1 MTTATDARTT
11 GRGSAAMAVA
21 QRIGRSLMLPIAT
34 LPAAALMVR
43 LGQADM
49 LGRPGFP
56 DFLNRIAEFLAKGGG
71 ALIDNMPLLFAVG
84 IAVGFAR
91 KSDGSTA
98 LAAVVG
104 YLVFKNVLGAFKDGN
119 LPPVEKVVDGK
130 VGTVAPP
137 VDAGVLGG
145 VVIGIVV
152 ALLYQRYYR
161 KKLPDWLGF
170 FGGRRLVPILS
181 AFAGL
186 LIGVVFGYIWP
197 VLGTGLH
204 DFGAWLVGSGAAGA
218 GVYGVA
224 NRALIPIGMHHLLN
238 SFPWFQ
244 AGSFK
249 GQHGDIARF
258 LAGDPSAGQFM
269 TGFFPIMMFALPA
282 ACLAM
287 YHCARPER
295 RKFVGGLM
303 VSLALTAFVTGVTE
317 PIEFSFMFIAPL
329 LYAIHA
335 VLTGVSMALVW
346 ALGMKDGFG
355 FSAGAIDFMLN
366 LGIATNPWGLMLVG
380 LVFAA
385 VYYTVFRIAI
395 VKFDL
400 PTPGREAPEPDEAER
415 GRERESAPGK
425 GRTGDE
431 VPAAVA
437 VTDTVA
443 VTDAAAD
450 KAMDKEEQPVSPEKA
465 AQNTRGLRNGRSPQ
479 GQGPDDGDDQD
490 RKRARI

>member
-1 MTTATDARTT
+1 
-11 GRGSAAMAVA
+11 MAVA

-43 LGQADM
+43 LGQDDM
-49 LGRPGFP
+49 LGRPEFP
-56 DFLNRIAEFLAKGGG
+56 DWVRRIAEFLAKGGG
-71 ALIDNMPLLFAVG
+71 ALIDNLPLLFAVG

-91 KSDGSTA
+91 KSDGSTG

-104 YLVFKNVLGAFKDGN
+104 YLVFKEVLGAFADES
-119 LPPVEKVVDGK
+119 LPKTAQIVDDK
-130 VGTVAPP
+130 AVTAAPP

-145 VVIGIVV
+145 VVMGIVV

-181 AFAGL
+181 SFAGL
-186 LIGVVFGYIWP
+186 ILGVIFGYIWP

-204 DFGAWLVGSGAAGA
+204 DLGEWLVGSGAVGA

-244 AGSFK
+244 AGEYK

-258 LAGDPSAGQFM
+258 LAGDPDAGQFM

-282 ACLAM
+282 AALAM

-295 RKFVGGLM
+295 RKVVGGLM
-303 VSLALTAFVTGVTE
+303 LSLALTAFVTGVTE
-317 PIEFSFMFIAPL
+317 PIEFTFMFIAPV

-346 ALGMKDGFG
+346 SLGIRDGFG
-355 FSAGAIDFMLN
+355 FSAGAIDFLLN
-366 LGIATNPWGLMLVG
+366 LGIATKPWALILVG
-380 LVFAA
+380 LGFA
-385 VYYTVFRIAI
+385 VLYYVVFRFAI
-395 VKFDL
+395 LYWDL
-400 PTPGREAPEPDEAER
+400 PTPGREPEEPGEA
-415 GRERESAPGK
+415 GDGNGNGGAK
-425 GRTGDE
+425 GAAGE
-431 VPAAVA
+431 KPAGAG
-437 VTDTVA
+437 
-443 VTDAAAD
+443 
-450 KAMDKEEQPVSPEKA
+450 SP
-465 AQNTRGLRNGRSPQ
+465 
-479 GQGPDDGDDQD
+479 
-490 RKRARI
+490 